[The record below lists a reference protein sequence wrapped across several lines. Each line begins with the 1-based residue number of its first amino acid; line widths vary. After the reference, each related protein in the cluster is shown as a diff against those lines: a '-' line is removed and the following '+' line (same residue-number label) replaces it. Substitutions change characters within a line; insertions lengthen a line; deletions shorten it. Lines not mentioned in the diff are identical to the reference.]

1 MRTKGRL
8 VATEVAIELAKVL
21 GPLLV
26 ELKAKDRE
34 LADQAKR
41 AITSVALNLA
51 EGERSLGG
59 NRRKHFW
66 IASGSRNELEVALR
80 LAHALGE
87 LSDAQLALVWPL
99 LDRLGALVWGLTHP
113 RE

>member
-8 VATEVAIELAKVL
+8 VATEVAIELAKML
-21 GPLLV
+21 APMLV
-26 ELKAKDRE
+26 ELKAKNRD

-66 IASGSRNELEVALR
+66 IASGSRNELEIALR
-80 LAHALGE
+80 MANALGE
-87 LSDAQLALVWPL
+87 LSDEQLARPWPL
-99 LDRLGALVWGLTHP
+99 LDRLGGLVWGLTHP

>member
-1 MRTKGRL
+1 MKTKGRL

-26 ELKAKDRE
+26 ELRAKDRD

-59 NRRKHFW
+59 NRRRHFW
-66 IASGSRNELEVALR
+66 IASGSRSELQVALR

-87 LSDAQLALVWPL
+87 LSDGQLAPAWPL